1 MNEKQTTTAEQ
12 RTRTWQLWE
21 RSGELPPFQ
30 MQERDIAIIREV
42 FRHRYLTVSHV
53 YALLGGSRER
63 LALRCRLLWQ
73 HGYLERPKA
82 LRPTR
87 ILTEEI
93 VYALGKKG
101 AQLLEHMHPE
111 LRIASLDWAETPKKQ
126 NTWPYVDHQLG
137 VATFMICAHVAAQRR
152 GITLH
157 WSGHFNRQAQ
167 RITVPGSKTRFI
179 PDAYFTLEVPGKGV
193 AHHFLELDRGNVSL
207 HRMHERYSYYF
218 DYWKA
223 GVSSGRQFK
232 HFRVLTVTQDPDYVH
247 SLRRVALP
255 IGRNGQHQATWKA
268 LMFCPA
274 DAFTLENPDPILS
287 PVWLY
292 ADNQNPVALI

>member
-1 MNEKQTTTAEQ
+1 MNENHTTAQ
-12 RTRTWQLWE
+12 RSRTWQIWE
-21 RSGELPPFQ
+21 RTDNPPPFQ
-30 MQERDIAIIREV
+30 MQERDISIIQEV
-42 FRHRYLTVSHV
+42 FRHRYLTVSHI
-53 YALLGGSRER
+53 YALFGGSRER
-63 LALRCRLLWQ
+63 LGLRCRLLWQ

-101 AQLLEHMHPE
+101 AQLLEHQHPE
-111 LRIASLDWAETPKKQ
+111 LRIAALDWAETPKKQ

-137 VATFMICAHVAAQRR
+137 VATFMICARLAAQRR

-157 WSGHFNRQAQ
+157 WDGHFNRNAQ
-167 RITVPGSKTRFI
+167 RITVPGTKTRFM

-207 HRMHERYSYYF
+207 QRMQQRYSYYF
-218 DYWKA
+218 DYWKT
-223 GVSSGRQFK
+223 GTTSGRTFK
-232 HFRVLTVTQDPDYVH
+232 HFRVLTVTKDPDYVH

-268 LMFCPA
+268 LMFTHA
-274 DAFTLENPDPILS
+274 ETFTLENPERTLS
-287 PVWLY
+287 PIWLY
-292 ADNQNPVALI
+292 ADENEFCSLV